1 LERTTEIL
9 QQLVLSYSCCHEGSR
24 NPAAPSG
31 SQGSDGTHLHQPWRQ
46 VGRKETLDEEEDD
59 AAEEEICLGFLPSP
73 KGALFISNHIVI
85 GLHENKAHKIF
96 TKELNSAHSR

>member
-1 LERTTEIL
+1 LAE
-9 QQLVLSYSCCHEGSR
+9 
-24 NPAAPSG
+24 
-31 SQGSDGTHLHQPWRQ
+31 
-46 VGRKETLDEEEDD
+46 KETLGEEEDD

-73 KGALFISNHIVI
+73 KGALFISTHRVT